1 VFVRVVRDL
10 KTNSIFILLAFL
22 LGIKYTRICWSQT
35 QRDEAGGYDTPGGIA
50 MASVE
55 ISAEN
60 VYLQNRRKG
69 GKQHGK

>member
-1 VFVRVVRDL
+1 MRVVRDL
-10 KTNSIFILLAFL
+10 NTYSILLVLAFL
-22 LGIKYTRICWSQT
+22 LVIKYDRICWSQT

-60 VYLQNRRKG
+60 VYLRNRRKG
-69 GKQHGK
+69 GK

>member
-1 VFVRVVRDL
+1 MRVVRDL
-10 KTNSIFILLAFL
+10 NTYSILLVLAFL
-22 LGIKYTRICWSQT
+22 LVIQYDRICWSQT